1 MAQITLSFVF
11 LASLWE
17 TKPNYMNIKVCGITE
32 MKQLQQ
38 LDGLDIDFAGLIFY
52 KESPR
57 YIGDKI
63 SKKDLKKADL
73 DIKKVGVFVNPE
85 MIEVLDAIDEYGL
98 EVVQL
103 HGDESPEMCEDLSS
117 EVEVIKA
124 FRVTEGVDI
133 DKLVAPYDAV
143 CDYYLFD
150 TGGLKESFGGT
161 GQQFD
166 WSILT
171 KAKIEKPFFL
181 SGGIGPE
188 DAQKVKGFVH
198 PDFFGVDINSR
209 FEKEPGVKDM
219 AKVLQFRQGLKK

>member
-1 MAQITLSFVF
+1 
-11 LASLWE
+11 
-17 TKPNYMNIKVCGITE
+17 MNIKVCGITE

-57 YIGDKI
+57 YIGEKI
-63 SKKDLKKADL
+63 SGKELKKADL
-73 DIKKVGVFVNPE
+73 DLKKVGVFVNPE
-85 MIEVLDAIDEYGL
+85 MIDVLDAIDEYGL
-98 EVVQL
+98 DVVQL
-103 HGDESPEMCEDLSS
+103 HGDETAEMCEDLSS

-124 FRVTEGVDI
+124 FRVTDSSDI
-133 DKLVAPYDAV
+133 DKMVAPYDAV

-161 GQQFD
+161 GKQFD
-166 WSILT
+166 WTILT

-181 SGGIGPE
+181 SGGIGPD
-188 DAQKVKGFVH
+188 DAPKVKAFKH
-198 PDFFGVDINSR
+198 PDFFGVDINSL

-219 AKVLQFRQGLKK
+219 SKVLHFRQAMKK

>member
-1 MAQITLSFVF
+1 
-11 LASLWE
+11 
-17 TKPNYMNIKVCGITE
+17 MNIKVCGITE

-63 SKKDLKKADL
+63 SKKELKKADFDL
-73 DIKKVGVFVNPE
+73 KKVGVFVNPE
-85 MIEVLDAIDEYGL
+85 MIDVLDAIDDYGL
-98 EVVQL
+98 DVVQL

-124 FRVTEGVDI
+124 FRVTDDVDI

-150 TGGLKESFGGT
+150 SGGLKESFGGT
-161 GQQFD
+161 GHQFD
-166 WSILT
+166 WTILT

-181 SGGIGPE
+181 SGGIGVE
-188 DAQKVKGFVH
+188 DAAKVKAFTH

-209 FEKEPGVKDM
+209 FETEPGMKDI
-219 AKVLQFRQGLKK
+219 AKIRKFMESLN

>member
-1 MAQITLSFVF
+1 
-11 LASLWE
+11 
-17 TKPNYMNIKVCGITE
+17 MNIKVCGITE

-57 YIGDKI
+57 YIGEKI
-63 SKKDLKKADL
+63 SKKELKSADFDL
-73 DIKKVGVFVNPE
+73 KKVGVFVNPE
-85 MIEVLDAIDEYGL
+85 MIDVLDAIDDYGL
-98 EVVQL
+98 DAVQL

-124 FRVTEGVDI
+124 FRVTDGADI
-133 DKLVAPYDAV
+133 DELVAPYDAV

-150 TGGLKESFGGT
+150 TCGLKESFGGT
-161 GQQFD
+161 GKQFD
-166 WSILT
+166 WTILT

-181 SGGIGPE
+181 SGGIGPD
-188 DAQKVKGFVH
+188 DAPKVKAFKH
-198 PDFFGVDINSR
+198 PDFFGVDINSL

-219 AKVLQFRQGLKK
+219 RKVLHFRQAMKK

>member
-1 MAQITLSFVF
+1 
-11 LASLWE
+11 
-17 TKPNYMNIKVCGITE
+17 MNIKVCGITE

-52 KESPR
+52 KDSPR
-57 YIGDKI
+57 YVGDKL
-63 SKKDLKKADL
+63 SKKDVKKADFDL
-73 DIKKVGVFVNPE
+73 KKVGVFVNPE
-85 MIEVLDAIDEYGL
+85 LIDVLDAIDDYGL

-103 HGDESPEMCEDLSS
+103 HGEESPEMCDDLSS

-124 FRVTEGVDI
+124 FRITGDENI
-133 DKLVAPYDAV
+133 DELVAPYDAV

-181 SGGIGPE
+181 SGGIGVE
-188 DAQKVKGFVH
+188 DAARVKAFKH
-198 PDFFGVDINSR
+198 PDIFGVDINSK
-209 FEKEPGVKDM
+209 FESAPGVKDM
-219 AKVLQFRQGLKK
+219 AKLLQFKMAMK

>member
-1 MAQITLSFVF
+1 
-11 LASLWE
+11 
-17 TKPNYMNIKVCGITE
+17 MNIKVCGITE

-57 YIGDKI
+57 FIGDKI
-63 SKKDLKKADL
+63 SGKELKKADFDL
-73 DIKKVGVFVNPE
+73 KKVGVFVNPE
-85 MIEVLDAIDEYGL
+85 MIDVLDAIDEYGL

-103 HGDESPEMCEDLSS
+103 HGDESPEICEDLSS

-124 FRVTEGVDI
+124 FRVSGNEDI
-133 DKLVAPYDAV
+133 DKMVSPYDAV

-166 WSILT
+166 WNILT

-188 DAQKVKGFVH
+188 DAAKVKAFRH

-209 FEKEPGVKDM
+209 FEKGPGVKDM
-219 AKVLQFRQGLKK
+219 ALVLAFRQGLK